1 VTRVSDEH
9 DAAGD
14 ADLDDADLDDADLR
28 DTDLDDEEPDVSP
41 WSHPVETA
49 RRRHGTA
56 GAVLAAGM
64 LGIDIVLGRKPKEEV
79 PVVVDAPTEPTD
91 IDTDGI
97 RVDVDEA
104 TSVIAPPQPR
114 SDPLAH
120 TTRRRRRASRPR

>member
-1 VTRVSDEH
+1 MTRVSDEH

-14 ADLDDADLDDADLR
+14 DAA
-28 DTDLDDEEPDVSP
+28 LDDEEADVSP

-114 SDPLAH
+114 SDPL
-120 TTRRRRRASRPR
+120 TQSTRRRRRASRPR